1 MFNTNKEWSFIISQ
15 THKEKPNKKNLLR
28 REFLFILQCL
38 LSKSKNK
45 FNIDL
50 YKKAKKFYLKFNKNY
65 L

>member
-28 REFLFILQCL
+28 RELLFILQCL

-50 YKKAKKFYLKFNKNY
+50 YKKAKNFYLKFNKNY